1 MNIDPVWLQWSEFL
15 SYVVTILFLPCGIIA
30 FLLEQKKERANEE
43 EEINQ
48 RLADEYTGFL
58 KLVLQNSDL
67 NLLRKTSTIHVLDD
81 EQKERRFAL
90 FGILISIFER
100 AYILVYE
107 ERMNRQQRR
116 LWLSWED
123 YMREWCQRKDFLSVL
138 PELLEGEDEDFGKHI
153 KKIANEE
160 AKKNLLKSTVPTS

>member
-1 MNIDPVWLQWSEFL
+1 MQWSEFL
-15 SYVVTILFLPCGIIA
+15 NYIVTILFLPCCIVA
-30 FLLEQKKERANEE
+30 FVLEQRKERANEE

-67 NLLRKTSTIHVLDD
+67 NLLRRTSVVHTLDE
-81 EQKERRFAL
+81 EQKERRFAF

-100 AYILVYE
+100 SYILVYE
-107 ERMNRQQRR
+107 DKMNRQQRR

-123 YMREWCQRKDFLSVL
+123 YMREWCRRKDFCAVL
-138 PELLEGEDEDFGKHI
+138 PELLEGEDEDFCKHI
-153 KKIANEE
+153 KRIAQEE
-160 AKKNLLKSTVPTS
+160 AQKESLKTSSQAS